1 MTALH
6 PRAQSA
12 HIRSASLSLTAMMFA
27 TSGQGGNKKDIDM
40 IGASSFATGKK
51 LSENAAGAN
60 GQDDAKKGMPGAGQD
75 FSFPTTSKVDGLSP
89 DHPMFA
95 QAGRPA
101 HAMNGACY
109 Q

>member
-12 HIRSASLSLTAMMFA
+12 HIRSAKLGSTAMMFA
-27 TSGQGGNKKDIDM
+27 TSGQG
-40 IGASSFATGKK
+40 AGKMD
-51 LSENAAGAN
+51 LGTAAKN

-95 QAGRPA
+95 QVRPA
-101 HAMNGACY
+101 MSGAHCH
-109 Q
+109 